1 MNAGAAAAQ
10 LARLL
15 ALYRSAG
22 YAVRLPGGRRAVLG
36 VDAMPPPALAQ
47 WLSGATGTLLTACN
61 PGSRP
66 LPAFENRGRLRRL
79 HAELVETG
87 ARLLPAA
94 GYGPAWREASLFAA
108 DVPLARIDALAERY
122 GQNAILI
129 VEPDRPVRLRI
140 YHDDWIKT
148 GRQEERRPFRR

>member
-10 LARLL
+10 VLRLL

-36 VDAMPPPALAQ
+36 VDAMPPPSLVQ
-47 WLSGATGTLLTACN
+47 WLSGATGALLTACN

-66 LPAFENRGRLRRL
+66 LPARENRRRLRQL
-79 HAELVETG
+79 HHDLTDAH
-87 ARLLPAA
+87 ARLLPAS
-94 GYGPAWREASLFAA
+94 GYGPDWREASLFAA
-108 DVPLARIDALAERY
+108 GVPLGQIDVLAERY
-122 GQNAILI
+122 GQNAIVV

-140 YHDDWIKT
+140 YRGDWM
-148 GRQEERRPFRR
+148 QA

>member
-10 LARLL
+10 ALRLL

-22 YAVRLPGGRRAVLG
+22 YAVRLPGGRRAALG
-36 VDAMPPPALAQ
+36 VDALPPTTLVQ
-47 WLSGATGTLLTACN
+47 WLSGATGVLLTACN

-66 LPAFENRGRLRRL
+66 LPAAENRRRLRRL
-79 HAELVETG
+79 HADLIAAG

-94 GYGPAWREASLFAA
+94 GYGPSWREASLFAA
-108 DVPLARIDALAERY
+108 DVPLTRIDALAERY

-129 VEPDRPVRLRI
+129 VEAERPVRLRVTRG
-140 YHDDWIKT
+140 DWR
-148 GRQEERRPFRR
+148 GP

>member
-10 LARLL
+10 ALRLL

-22 YAVRLPGGRRAVLG
+22 YAVRLPGGPRAALR
-36 VDAMPPPALAQ
+36 VDAMPPPALVQ

-66 LPAFENRGRLRRL
+66 LPARENRARLRHL
-79 HAELVETG
+79 QADLIEAG
-87 ARLLPAA
+87 ARLLPAS
-94 GYGPAWREASLFAA
+94 GYGSSWREASLFAA
-108 DVPLARIDALAERY
+108 GVPLERIEALAGRY
-122 GQNAILI
+122 GQNAIVI

-140 YHDDWIKT
+140 CRGDWP
-148 GRQEERRPFRR
+148 GL